1 MARRPAPT
9 AVDVMTKAF
18 MSRIQTPVMDCSSV
32 PNKETLEKLARSSC
46 WMLVAKMSEILL
58 NERSVPTNALKN
70 VSGYFEAGSQ
80 GGPLHVAAK
89 LRFEALFRTKCFD
102 EIMNEAD
109 DVLLLEEGRISRE
122 HPGAVT
128 DTTILMRLLRA
139 EVLATTGRGEEA
151 VEHLTRLLD
160 KIQSGHAGL
169 GNSEMLPA
177 WAWRVRWALVNTC
190 LRGRYTAEAIKQL
203 LQMLQD
209 LHDFDT
215 TAPEVH
221 VEEAKIVVLS
231 RLSRTLLQVGALQA
245 AIGYCDMAVSQLSI
259 MTTAFSS
266 DASAAAALEQANMQV
281 NLTRALALF
290 GINEYAEAMA
300 LFEAIITSEE
310 GRTDSRECA
319 LGVSALYESLLC
331 TEES

>member
-1 MARRPAPT
+1 
-9 AVDVMTKAF
+9 
-18 MSRIQTPVMDCSSV
+18 
-32 PNKETLEKLARSSC
+32 
-46 WMLVAKMSEILL
+46 
-58 NERSVPTNALKN
+58 
-70 VSGYFEAGSQ
+70 
-80 GGPLHVAAK
+80 
-89 LRFEALFRTKCFD
+89 
-102 EIMNEAD
+102 
-109 DVLLLEEGRISRE
+109 
-122 HPGAVT
+122 
-128 DTTILMRLLRA
+128 
-139 EVLATTGRGEEA
+139 
-151 VEHLTRLLD
+151 
-160 KIQSGHAGL
+160 
-169 GNSEMLPA
+169 
-177 WAWRVRWALVNTC
+177 
-190 LRGRYTAEAIKQL
+190 
-203 LQMLQD
+203 MLQD

-221 VEEAKIVVLS
+221 VEEAKVVVLS

-319 LGVSALYESLLC
+319 LGVSALYTRACCAQRRAYVWQSTTTLC
-331 TEES
+331 VPCISSRWTKVCHDLRL